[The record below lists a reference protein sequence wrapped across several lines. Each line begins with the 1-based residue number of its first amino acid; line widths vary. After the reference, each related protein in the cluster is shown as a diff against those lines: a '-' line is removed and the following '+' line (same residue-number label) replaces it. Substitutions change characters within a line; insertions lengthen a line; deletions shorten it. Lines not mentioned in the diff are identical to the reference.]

1 MVYLN
6 KYGEVVL
13 VDGHRIDDT
22 GRNLESVAGFCRS
35 GIDGL
40 VDN

>member
-1 MVYLN
+1 MVHLS
-6 KYGEVVL
+6 KYGEEVL
-13 VDGHRIDDT
+13 VDGHRIDDI
-22 GRNLESVAGFCRS
+22 GRNSESVEGFCRS